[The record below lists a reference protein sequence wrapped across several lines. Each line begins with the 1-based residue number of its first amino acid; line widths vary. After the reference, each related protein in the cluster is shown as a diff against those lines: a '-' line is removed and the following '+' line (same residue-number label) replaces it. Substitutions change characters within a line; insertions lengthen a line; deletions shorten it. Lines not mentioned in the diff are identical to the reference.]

1 MVITLMAFETC
12 LRAGGDSNIFKGD
25 VFAVAFWLMA
35 LFSPDIVEEF
45 GEKEGVAA
53 VDYLVDLL
61 DGAVNCISAHPWR
74 VGGM

>member
-1 MVITLMAFETC
+1 
-12 LRAGGDSNIFKGD
+12 
-25 VFAVAFWLMA
+25 MA